1 MLVSSEAPSPVCLIS
16 SLRLSVWRF
25 TPFSWEY
32 RTTICKFLPIWKR
45 LLTSYLYCLLFCPHR
60 TFWLVRKSPAERSLP
75 RCGPCSQPNHRL
87 PAALVPS
94 EMAKTL
100 CLTRRRKAVFSR
112 PWERTGPFLRKGN
125 RRGRSRSPTAP
136 PGSGLLPVA
145 GRVPA
150 PPRTQS
156 LASVP
161 CGERRGQCQQEPRE
175 QWVELTFFSSSVS

>member
-16 SLRLSVWRF
+16 SFRLSVWRSHPSPENIELLF
-25 TPFSWEY
+25 ANFCLF
-32 RTTICKFLPIWKR
+32 RKR

-75 RCGPCSQPNHRL
+75 RCGLCSQPNHRL